1 MLRRAARPAVALLLR
16 AAVALLLVGRVSS
29 QAAVDGDWVF
39 DDSRTDTCT
48 LNEARI
54 SDASCDCKY
63 HGPDGSKTDYRIKY
77 TIGGSGALHGNAY
90 LLLDGG
96 YGASL
101 RPEQVHMR
109 VSEAACGGD
118 QASQGVT
125 ERVLAGGCK
134 DFDDNPTCLDDGP
147 CLDHGGFDFAAQKLV
162 SRTPTG
168 GLRIDFPVGYD
179 EATWGLLYVFV
190 CAAPKTCTSLSVI

>member
-1 MLRRAARPAVALLLR
+1 M
-16 AAVALLLVGRVSS
+16 
-29 QAAVDGDWVF
+29 
-39 DDSRTDTCT
+39 
-48 LNEARI
+48 
-54 SDASCDCKY
+54 
-63 HGPDGSKTDYRIKY
+63 Y

-101 RPEQVHMR
+101 RPEQVHMK
-109 VSEAACGGD
+109 VSEARCGGY
-118 QASQGVT
+118 QGDAVYQ
-125 ERVLAGGCK
+125 RVLAGECK

-162 SRTPTG
+162 SRTSTG

-179 EATWGLLYVFV
+179 EDTWGLLYVYV
-190 CAAPKTCTSLSVI
+190 CAAPKTCTSLSVIEPGAEELCAQPNTCTSIQDERPSSQAAYFTELKIQFGDGGGALQSPACLLYTSPSPRD